1 MNAPAATLTTG
12 RAGLRNAAWLVYAAA
27 LASSIPALRYYFVGE
42 EGILVISS
50 LEMHLRGDWLRL
62 WLLGSDQRH
71 GVFANWLII
80 AGSRVLGWEHVLA
93 VTRAVML
100 LATAAAG
107 GIVCVLVQR
116 LYREARLAAFA
127 AALCVCFADILFYRG
142 WLGYRDPLFG
152 MLVFAAIAAL
162 WLAVRERRFT
172 WLVAALVSMT
182 LAFLT
187 KGLVAYAYVGAAALV
202 LLARREGRAFLLQ
215 PAVIALGT
223 AALVLPFAWVHWILA
238 DTGMGGR
245 MTAEMVAKFGW
256 DSVGAYVLKLVTYPV
271 ETLLRLAPASLLV
284 GYWWYRQRATVTQV
298 ARDVE
303 WRTALAIA
311 LVVFVPFWLAP
322 QSHFRY
328 LLPIVPLCAV
338 VAAVAVYRLGEAH
351 VRVTLKWLWLAIG
364 LKLVF
369 ALAAFPWYQQAYRGA
384 NYAAA
389 ATDILARSAGQPLY
403 ANNVSA
409 SGLSVAGH
417 VDLAR
422 LPQPPLTF
430 PPGGWRD
437 GFIITYGPDPALGQV
452 VSLYRL
458 GGATVALLCRGSAC
472 DSGLPPKP
480 P

>member
-1 MNAPAATLTTG
+1 MNAPAATLTPG
-12 RAGLRNAAWLVYAAA
+12 GAELRNAAWLMYAAA
-27 LASSIPALRYYFVGE
+27 LASSIPALRAYFVGE

-62 WLLGSDQRH
+62 WLFGSDQRH

-80 AGSRVLGWEHVLA
+80 AGARVLGWEHVLA

-100 LATAAAG
+100 LATAVAG
-107 GIVCVLVQR
+107 AIVCLLVHR
-116 LYREARLAAFA
+116 LYRDAALAAFA
-127 AALCVCFADILFYRG
+127 AALYVSFADILFYRG

-162 WLAVRERRFT
+162 WLAVRERRLT

-187 KGLVAYAYVGAAALV
+187 KGLVAYAYVGAAVLV

-215 PAVIALGT
+215 PAAIALGA
-223 AALVLPFAWVHWILA
+223 AALALPFAWVQWILA
-238 DTGMGGR
+238 DAGMGGR

-256 DSVGAYVLKLVTYPV
+256 DSIGAYSLKLVTYPV
-271 ETLLRLAPASLLV
+271 ETVLRLAPASLLL
-284 GYWWYRQRATVTQV
+284 GYWWYRQRETVTQV
-298 ARDVE
+298 ARDIE

-311 LVVFVPFWLAP
+311 LIVFVPFWLAP

-328 LLPIVPLCAV
+328 LLPIVPLCAIT
-338 VAAVAVYRLGEAH
+338 AALAVYRLGEGH
-351 VRVTLKWLWLAIG
+351 VRVTLNWLWLAIG

-369 ALAAFPWYQQAYRGA
+369 ALTAFPWYQQAYRGA

-389 ATDILARSAGQPLY
+389 ATDILARSAGRPLY

-409 SGLSVAGH
+409 SGLSVAAH
-417 VDLAR
+417 IDLAR
-422 LPQPPLTF
+422 LLQTPLTF
-430 PPGGWRD
+430 PPDEWRD
-437 GFIITYGPDPALGQV
+437 GFVITYGPDPALGQV
-452 VSLYRL
+452 VTLYRL
-458 GGATVALLCRGSAC
+458 GGATIALLCRGAAC
-472 DSGLPPKP
+472 KP
-480 P
+480 